1 MVPRCFRWV
10 RTVERNPK
18 GCQTVA
24 GGRVCETP
32 GDSVNSSST
41 LEGCQ
46 KSGRSNRN
54 APVWHPYGVLSLAGR
69 SGGLADSTSGY
80 ALSTLRVESIHRMP
94 TENSEEPRMVFQ
106 VLDTTTVRKA
116 TNPAPSFF
124 TFGYFHKLAQAPAR
138 FPVSISIHGTRAAV
152 LVHQRHSSNTRPVA
166 ILFLLF
172 QAHDL
177 RGAQSSVMATWLGAT
192 RTAPPAGFSKSNSMV
207 LPAAAPLPSNGTT

>member
-1 MVPRCFRWV
+1 MQLRALTTLQRRCLAFAANGTRLMRWDATQPTEVPRCFRWV

-94 TENSEEPRMVFQ
+94 TENSEEPETPRGACR
-106 VLDTTTVRKA
+106 VLRVGRRRLQSVRKFRV
-116 TNPAPSFF
+116 NVIGGQLP
-124 TFGYFHKLAQAPAR
+124 
-138 FPVSISIHGTRAAV
+138 FP
-152 LVHQRHSSNTRPVA
+152 PK
-166 ILFLLF
+166 
-172 QAHDL
+172 
-177 RGAQSSVMATWLGAT
+177 M
-192 RTAPPAGFSKSNSMV
+192 
-207 LPAAAPLPSNGTT
+207 AAALVGSP